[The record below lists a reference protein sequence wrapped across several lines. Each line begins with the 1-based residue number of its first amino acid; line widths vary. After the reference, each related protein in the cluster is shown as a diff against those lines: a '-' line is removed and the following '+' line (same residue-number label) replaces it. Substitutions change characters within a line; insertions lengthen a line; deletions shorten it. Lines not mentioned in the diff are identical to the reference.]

1 MSDDDEKPTLFGKI
15 KDKLIRSKQ
24 DWAAQGRAITGRP
37 DMGHVHR
44 LPPGQKLTQ
53 NWPVLDLGVQPD
65 VKPENWRLRV
75 TGQVENQ
82 LHWTLPE
89 FMALPQTQDVSDIHC
104 VTTWSRYDNTWQG
117 VSSRT
122 ILDLVKPKPEVTHVV
137 MHAYDGYTTNVSLGA
152 FSDTNVILAHA
163 WEGAPLAREHGG
175 PVRVVI
181 PDWYFWKSAKWVN
194 RLEFLAAD
202 RPGFWEV
209 RGYHNEDDPWKED
222 RYSS

>member
-1 MSDDDEKPTLFGKI
+1 MAEDEKPTLFGKI

-24 DWAAQGRAITGRP
+24 DWAAQGRGITGRP
-37 DMGHVHR
+37 DQGHVHR

-75 TGQVENQ
+75 TGLVENP
-82 LHWTLPE
+82 LHWTLE
-89 FMALPQTQDVSDIHC
+89 QFMALPQVEDVSDIHC
-104 VTTWSRYDNTWQG
+104 VTTWSRYDNHWQG

-122 ILDLVKPKPEVTHVV
+122 ILDLVKPKPEVTTVV
-137 MHAYDGYTTNVSLGA
+137 MHAYDGYTTNVSLEA
-152 FSDTNVILAHA
+152 FADANVLLAHA

-175 PVRVVI
+175 PVRIVI

-194 RLEFLAAD
+194 RLEFLAQD

-209 RGYHNEDDPWKED
+209 RGYHNEGDPWKEE